1 METDLDAVLMKGKLY
16 SVQDV
21 HSKSKDTWQPHV
33 SLGSLGNV
41 SRERSGIAVD
51 R

>member
-33 SLGSLGNV
+33 SLGNV
-41 SRERSGIAVD
+41 SRERSGRRIAVD

>member
-21 HSKSKDTWQPHV
+21 HTESKDTWQPHV
-33 SLGSLGNV
+33 AVDSLGNG
-41 SRERSGIAVD
+41 S
-51 R
+51 